1 MKKVIIATTLVAAV
15 VFTSLTVS
23 SKSSM
28 TKQAELPKIEKS
40 DFASKGFAAQRNDL
54 SSAD

>member
-1 MKKVIIATTLVAAV
+1 MKKVIIAATLVTAV

-23 SKSSM
+23 SKSSIA
-28 TKQAELPKIEKS
+28 KQAELPKIEKG
-40 DFASKGFAAQRNDL
+40 DFASKGFTAQRNDL